1 MDQTSQ
7 VRSSTEGKLS
17 DSQAKH
23 SLSYGSK
30 DSQCQKSYSNI
41 YENVMGSKQ
50 VHSIYGT
57 TARPR
62 KKTTAP
68 KNPQKITETQVPV
81 TMISGMLEI
90 VGNTQEIK
98 SPTINN
104 PAPREPL
111 SRDPEPKIIT
121 PQPKEIMSGFPE
133 PPREFQRTPYTNM
146 LPIKAS
152 ETRTFPTRN
161 SEERVLAT
169 RTPEPKII
177 NSRKIESAVLVPNNQ
192 PDSRVLATSTP
203 KLRISS
209 ENIPKNI
216 VVSPDNKDN
225 GINSKTGIRAF
236 FSRQK
241 KDSIDEKPKTHL
253 WRPRSSS
260 KYKVSRSMSDA
271 QDFLKQDEG
280 FAGKLLL
287 RTKSCHRVL
296 MPSMLNKSHDVSFYI
311 FKYKRR

>member
-1 MDQTSQ
+1 
-7 VRSSTEGKLS
+7 
-17 DSQAKH
+17 
-23 SLSYGSK
+23 
-30 DSQCQKSYSNI
+30 
-41 YENVMGSKQ
+41 MGSKQ

-62 KKTTAP
+62 KKSTAP
-68 KNPQKITETQVPV
+68 KNPKLNETQVQV
-81 TMISGMLEI
+81 TMDLKMLEI
-90 VGNTQEIK
+90 VSNTQELK
-98 SPTINN
+98 SPTTNTQ
-104 PAPREPL
+104 APREPL

-121 PQPKEIMSGFPE
+121 PQPKEIISGFPE

-146 LPIKAS
+146 LPIKAP
-152 ETRTFPTRN
+152 ETRIFPTRN

-177 NSRKIESAVLVPNNQ
+177 NTRKIESAILVPNNQ

-216 VVSPDNKDN
+216 VVSQDNKDN
-225 GINSKTGIRAF
+225 VINSKTGIRAF

-241 KDSIDEKPKTHL
+241 KDSIEEKPKTHL

-271 QDFLKQDEG
+271 QDLLKQDDG
-280 FAGKLLL
+280 FAGKLLS

-296 MPSMLNKSHDVSFYI
+296 LPSMLNKSDDVSFI
-311 FKYKRR
+311 HL